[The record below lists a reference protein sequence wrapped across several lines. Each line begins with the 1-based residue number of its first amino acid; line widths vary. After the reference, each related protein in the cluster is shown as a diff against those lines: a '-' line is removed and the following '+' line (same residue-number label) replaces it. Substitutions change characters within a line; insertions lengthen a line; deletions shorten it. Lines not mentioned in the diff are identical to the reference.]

1 MGKRRWTRY
10 RGRDLRPDSELSVGF
25 VDLVVPVDFCDS
37 VGFVFGPALEHS
49 NDGGEFN
56 TKSVMRKEPSAAR
69 RSGESLLKPPRTS
82 PKRRSKP

>member
-1 MGKRRWTRY
+1 M
-10 RGRDLRPDSELSVGF
+10 
-25 VDLVVPVDFCDS
+25 PVDFCDS